1 MIKNRQIF
9 LTLFVIFCFLYVLRL
24 SSISYSELKPNQS
37 YFLQGRVSSIKNIS
51 DKKVLLKL
59 GRFHLFLTNI
69 EKFPHFQRGDI
80 LGVTGRLE
88 KRVTNIFYH
97 QLWLIEPDIK
107 QIAPLDSS
115 SFSFKVIYYQFLREI
130 DVFRVRL
137 EEIFLRTLP
146 DKEASLLAGIV
157 LGSQKD
163 LPFSFYHAL
172 RQSGTLHL
180 VVASGM
186 NVTILGK
193 VVLDIFLKR
202 FRRGT
207 AVLASLLCILIY
219 TFLAGGEVPIVRA
232 AIMGSLAFSAQVFG
246 RQYWAGWALFLTL
259 SLMLLIFPDLL
270 FQVGFQLSAAATAG
284 LIFLSPQV
292 SRLFKTRLLGLVE
305 ADLTETVSAQAAVMP
320 LLLAHFGQFNF
331 LSVFPNVLVAA
342 LVPLLMR
349 LGGILLITGVVSQ
362 ALAQVIAWLV
372 WVPLRYMVL
381 VIEFFGQMSW
391 LILEWTWPWWLVFGY
406 WTSLALLS
414 AFADKPV
421 DECDTADTLRS
432 PASPAR
438 SAARR
443 AGRLGEG
450 G

>member
-1 MIKNRQIF
+1 MINNRQII
-9 LTLFVIFCFLYVLRL
+9 LTFFVIFCSLYILRL
-24 SSISYSELKPNQS
+24 RSISYSELKPNQE
-37 YFLQGRVSSIKNIS
+37 YLLQGRVSSIKNIS
-51 DKKVLLKL
+51 DNKTIIKVANFNVLSTEVEESLQIK
-59 GRFHLFLTNI
+59 
-69 EKFPHFQRGDI
+69 RGDFT
-80 LGVTGRLE
+80 LLNGKLE
-88 KRVTNIFYH
+88 KRVINIFYN

-107 QIAPLDSS
+107 QIVPLDSS
-115 SFSFKVIYYQFLREI
+115 SLSFRVVYYRFLRNI
-130 DVFRVRL
+130 DIFRAWL

-163 LPFSFYHAL
+163 LPFSFYEAL

-219 TFLAGGEVPIVRA
+219 TFLAGGEAPIVRA

-259 SLMLLIFPDLL
+259 SLMLLISPDLL

-284 LIFLSPQV
+284 LIFLSPLIN
-292 SRLFKTRLLGLVE
+292 RLFKSRFLGLVE
-305 ADLTETVSAQAAVMP
+305 ADLTETVSAQLAVMP

-349 LGGILLITGVVSQ
+349 LGGILLIAGMVSQ
-362 ALAQVIAWLV
+362 ALAQIIAWLV

-406 WTSLALLS
+406 WVGLALL
-414 AFADKPV
+414 FPKKKQEIEV
-421 DECDTADTLRS
+421 DEK
-432 PASPAR
+432 
-438 SAARR
+438 
-443 AGRLGEG
+443 
-450 G
+450 

>member
-1 MIKNRQIF
+1 MINNRQII
-9 LTLFVIFCFLYVLRL
+9 LTFFVIFCSLYILRL
-24 SSISYSELKPNQS
+24 RSISYSELKPNQE
-37 YFLQGRVSSIKNIS
+37 YLLQGRVSSIKNIS
-51 DKKVLLKL
+51 DNKTIIKVANFNVLSTEVEESLQIK
-59 GRFHLFLTNI
+59 
-69 EKFPHFQRGDI
+69 RGDFT
-80 LGVTGRLE
+80 LLNGKLE
-88 KRVTNIFYH
+88 KRVINIFYN

-107 QIAPLDSS
+107 QIVPLDSS
-115 SFSFKVIYYQFLREI
+115 SLSFRVVYYRFLRNI
-130 DVFRVRL
+130 DIFRAWL

-163 LPFSFYHAL
+163 LPFSFYEAL

-219 TFLAGGEVPIVRA
+219 TFLAGGEAPIVRA

-259 SLMLLIFPDLL
+259 SLMLLISPDLL

-284 LIFLSPQV
+284 LIFLSPLIN
-292 SRLFKTRLLGLVE
+292 RLFKTRFLGLVE
-305 ADLTETVSAQAAVMP
+305 ADLTETVSAQLAVMP

-349 LGGILLITGVVSQ
+349 LGGILLIAGMVSQ
-362 ALAQVIAWLV
+362 ALAQIIAWLV

-406 WTSLALLS
+406 WVGLALL
-414 AFADKPV
+414 FPKKKQEIEV
-421 DECDTADTLRS
+421 DEK
-432 PASPAR
+432 
-438 SAARR
+438 
-443 AGRLGEG
+443 
-450 G
+450 